1 MQYSLHQHAWQIHT
15 RPASIPLLIVG
26 LVRNHCTVDTRHIY
40 TILNTVP
47 TLWSLWQKIPY
58 PWHDRRITESEI
70 PGLGK
75 PVWDCSSQP
84 LTNPP
89 LLIVIIIA
97 FFLAKIHPIC
107 HAILAKS
114 TLSVFPV

>member
-1 MQYSLHQHAWQIHT
+1 M
-15 RPASIPLLIVG
+15 
-26 LVRNHCTVDTRHIY
+26 
-40 TILNTVP
+40 P

-114 TLSVFPV
+114 TLSIFSSVIIRITLDALITDILLTKNFVTSCLL